1 MGSLSVG
8 GHTQG
13 LEAGVKW
20 MLDDGDHPWAIT
32 KGWSPLSI
40 IHLTPGFTQLAVH
53 VILRDSPKG

>member
-20 MLDDGDHPWAIT
+20 MMDDGDHPFFSET
-32 KGWSPLSI
+32 HHTI
-40 IHLTPGFTQLAVH
+40 ILHTN
-53 VILRDSPKG
+53 I